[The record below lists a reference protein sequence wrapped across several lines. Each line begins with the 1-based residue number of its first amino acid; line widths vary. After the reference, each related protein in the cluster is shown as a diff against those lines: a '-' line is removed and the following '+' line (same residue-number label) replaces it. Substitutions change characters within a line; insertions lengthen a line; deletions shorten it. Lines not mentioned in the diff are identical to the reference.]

1 MHVRCRVDPAF
12 PGTCAA
18 LAGHLDPE
26 GAALARDDLAARIA
40 PSTPSLLLDMS
51 AVDWMSSAG
60 VGALM
65 QLRSQVQANQGA
77 IALFGCT
84 PRVRSVL
91 RVCKLENLLNV
102 CDGEDEARQR
112 LGRPPAL

>member
-1 MHVRCRVDPAF
+1 MRVSCKVDPAF
-12 PGTCAA
+12 PGTRAA

-26 GAALARDDLAARIA
+26 GAALARDDLVARIA
-40 PSTPSLLLDMS
+40 PKTPSLLLDMS

-60 VGALM
+60 VLM

-84 PRVRSVL
+84 ARVRSVL
-91 RVCKLENLLNV
+91 RVCGLEKLLNV
-102 CDGEDEARQR
+102 CDGEDEARLR
-112 LGRPPAL
+112 LSPPPAP